1 MNSKKNRRLIF
12 LIAILCI
19 SILLS
24 VFIFKERINDVY
36 NNTIKQIPFG
46 NIVFEYDSSSSALR
60 LDSTKIDISNNTTT
74 ITPSENNKID
84 SLPNLPF
91 QSFEIKNRQE
101 PVSNKIELKRVGRE
115 IKAADLKQMH
125 QYNSRIRLSTFSLQF
140 KDGDFITGIEIAN
153 IYRRDPT
160 INKLSKST
168 ICGFIEKNI
177 NKLFKDGNSFIIE
190 TKEAEGI
197 HTKIKIPFVE
207 DLRINIDNGAEIYIG
222 KIFTSKEIIFNKSV
236 LLPIKLEGINIIHNH
251 EKFPVS
257 GYISGDYYFI
267 DYSQSKIAYKLR

>member
-1 MNSKKNRRLIF
+1 MNSKKNRRLIL
-12 LIAILCI
+12 LIVIICM
-19 SILLS
+19 SILFS

-46 NIVFEYDSSSSALR
+46 NIVFEDDSTSSVLS
-60 LDSTKIDISNNTTT
+60 LDSTKINILNNTTL
-74 ITPSENNKID
+74 ITPSENKID
-84 SLPNLPF
+84 SLKNRLF
-91 QSFEIKNRQE
+91 QPFEIKSRQE
-101 PVSNKIELKRVGRE
+101 PVSNKIELKRIGRE

-125 QYNSRIRLSTFSLQF
+125 HYNSRIRLSTFSLQF
-140 KDGDFITGIEIAN
+140 KDGDFITGLEIAN

-177 NKLFKDGNSFIIE
+177 NKLLKNDDSFIIE
-190 TKEAEGI
+190 TKQVEGI

-236 LLPIKLEGINIIHNH
+236 LLPIKLEGINIIHNN
-251 EKFPVS
+251 EKFPIS

>member
-1 MNSKKNRRLIF
+1 MNSKKNRRLIL
-12 LIAILCI
+12 LIVIICM
-19 SILLS
+19 SILFS

-46 NIVFEYDSSSSALR
+46 NIVFEDDSTLSVLS
-60 LDSTKIDISNNTTT
+60 LDSTKINILNNTTL
-74 ITPSENNKID
+74 ITPSENKID
-84 SLPNLPF
+84 SLKNRLF
-91 QSFEIKNRQE
+91 QPFEIKSRQE
-101 PVSNKIELKRVGRE
+101 PVSNKIELKRIGRE

-140 KDGDFITGIEIAN
+140 KDGDFITGLEIAN

-177 NKLFKDGNSFIIE
+177 NKLLKDGDSFIIE
-190 TKEAEGI
+190 TKQAEGI

-236 LLPIKLEGINIIHNH
+236 LLPIKLEGINIIHNN
-251 EKFPVS
+251 EKFPIS

>member
-1 MNSKKNRRLIF
+1 MNSKKNRRLIL
-12 LIAILCI
+12 LIVIICM
-19 SILLS
+19 SILFS

-46 NIVFEYDSSSSALR
+46 NIVFEDDSTSSVLS
-60 LDSTKIDISNNTTT
+60 LDSTKINILNNTTL
-74 ITPSENNKID
+74 ITPSENKID
-84 SLPNLPF
+84 SLKNRLF
-91 QSFEIKNRQE
+91 QPFEIKSRQE
-101 PVSNKIELKRVGRE
+101 PVSNKIELKRIGRE

-125 QYNSRIRLSTFSLQF
+125 HYNSRIRLSTFSLQF
-140 KDGDFITGIEIAN
+140 KDGDFITGLEIAN

-177 NKLFKDGNSFIIE
+177 NKLLKDGDSFIIE
-190 TKEAEGI
+190 TKQAEGI

-236 LLPIKLEGINIIHNH
+236 LLPIKLEGINIIHNN
-251 EKFPVS
+251 EKFPIS

>member
-1 MNSKKNRRLIF
+1 MNSKKNRRLIL
-12 LIAILCI
+12 LIVIICM
-19 SILLS
+19 SILFS

-46 NIVFEYDSSSSALR
+46 NIVFEDDSTLSVLS
-60 LDSTKIDISNNTTT
+60 LDSTKINILNNTTL
-74 ITPSENNKID
+74 ITPSENKID
-84 SLPNLPF
+84 SLKNRLF
-91 QSFEIKNRQE
+91 QPFEIKSRQE
-101 PVSNKIELKRVGRE
+101 PVSNKIELKRIGRE

-125 QYNSRIRLSTFSLQF
+125 HYNSRIRLSTFSLQF
-140 KDGDFITGIEIAN
+140 KDGDFITGLEIAN

-177 NKLFKDGNSFIIE
+177 NKLLKDGDSFIIE
-190 TKEAEGI
+190 TKQAEGI

-236 LLPIKLEGINIIHNH
+236 LLPIKLEGINIIHNN
-251 EKFPVS
+251 EKFPIS

>member
-12 LIAILCI
+12 LIAIPCI

-46 NIVFEYDSSSSALR
+46 NIVFDHDSTSSALR
-60 LDSTKIDISNNTTT
+60 LDSTKIDLLNNTTS
-74 ITPSENNKID
+74 IIPSENKMD

-101 PVSNKIELKRVGRE
+101 PVSNKTEVKRIGRE
-115 IKAADLKQMH
+115 IKAADLKKMH

-140 KDGDFITGIEIAN
+140 KDGDFITGIELAN

-177 NKLFKDGNSFIIE
+177 NKLLKNDDSFIIE
-190 TKEAEGI
+190 TKQVEGI

-251 EKFPVS
+251 EKFPIS
-257 GYISGDYYFI
+257 GYISGNYYFI